1 VRARLRPPRRAA
13 GAARLLRACAALVAA
28 ALALGVGCE
37 LAGPRPRSA
46 DAVAPSRVIT
56 LRADVTAHVAAEPAL
71 APVRV
76 VASGRRALV
85 LDAAHRRLAEWTSTR
100 DGVRHVG
107 PTLGAASRQVVAL
120 ADTVAV
126 LDPQAARLVQL
137 AADVAVRR
145 VELPRVP
152 GLAAACPFGDGS
164 WLLLTDHAT
173 DALLRVAADGQVRW
187 RRPLPWAPVSRWPAL
202 ARQGLVVPA
211 RGGCVLAM
219 AFGPGWATVD
229 TAGRYTTVM
238 PYRETMPV
246 PRRRRLRGGEGL
258 TARAPLVGDA
268 SLRGDTLE
276 LLVGGAT
283 AAAWRTLDRYH
294 VRTGGY
300 LGSVALPGP
309 VRAITAVPGGW
320 IAIVPTPGGPRL
332 ARLAPADGGRVGN
345 AGRSR

>member
-1 VRARLRPPRRAA
+1 MRARLRPPRRTA
-13 GAARLLRACAALVAA
+13 GAARLLRACAALVVA
-28 ALALGVGCE
+28 ALALGIGCE
-37 LAGPRPRSA
+37 LAGTRPRGSA
-46 DAVAPSRVIT
+46 ALAPSRVIT
-56 LRADVTAHVAAEPAL
+56 MRTEVTAHVAAEPAL
-71 APVRV
+71 APVRI
-76 VASGRRALV
+76 VAAGGRALV
-85 LDAAHRRLAEWTSTR
+85 LDAAHRRLAEWTATH
-100 DGVRHVG
+100 DAVMHVG
-107 PTLGAASRQVVAL
+107 PTLGPASRQIVAI

-126 LDPQAARLVQL
+126 LDPQAARLVQVT
-137 AADVAVRR
+137 ADVAVGRLD
-145 VELPRVP
+145 LPQVP

-173 DALLRVAADGQVRW
+173 DALLRVGADGQIRW
-187 RRPLPWAPVSRWPAL
+187 RRPLPWAPMSRWPAL
-202 ARQGLVVPA
+202 ARQGLVVPTA
-211 RGGCVLAM
+211 DGCVLAM

-229 TAGRYTTVM
+229 TTGRYTTVM

-300 LGSVALPGP
+300 LGSIALPGP

-332 ARLAPADGGRVGN
+332 ARLAPAGRGRVGI
-345 AGRSR
+345 AARSR